1 MMISYVSHSI
11 ELPPDGGIAVINGK
25 GKPSSDIVVT
35 AKIWLKVNDKIK
47 EATAFSVADRLKAD
61 WLLGAQFD
69 ALRKAFCQA
78 LNLAVELIG
87 VEAKDGKVVVSIVI
101 GKEKSTGLAVTPNAA
116 LAFLLALIRAVNL
129 SGVSIED

>member
-1 MMISYVSHSI
+1 
-11 ELPPDGGIAVINGK
+11 
-25 GKPSSDIVVT
+25 
-35 AKIWLKVNDKIK
+35 
-47 EATAFSVADRLKAD
+47 
-61 WLLGAQFD
+61 
-69 ALRKAFCQA
+69 
-78 LNLAVELIG
+78 VELIG